1 MHPTLDQEFPRQMLQ
16 RSSASHTVTVYI
28 SCRNQRIHGYRQGDL
43 WCHTDAGC
51 IQAYLLLLK
60 NNIKPSKYE
69 ALIGPIKAFM
79 NLGSIPSSKEKGILN
94 VVQNGRFLYEKVWG
108 KGAIKERKERIMYLF
123 ILKVPKLLNKRPKG
137 LIRCLGERTS

>member
-1 MHPTLDQEFPRQMLQ
+1 
-16 RSSASHTVTVYI
+16 
-28 SCRNQRIHGYRQGDL
+28 
-43 WCHTDAGC
+43 
-51 IQAYLLLLK
+51 
-60 NNIKPSKYE
+60 
-69 ALIGPIKAFM
+69 M